1 MASTE
6 NEKIDSSPEDEETP
20 AKGLDRRVRNALF
33 VLLFVGLVAGAILAN
48 IKGGSEL
55 KVYIT
60 GAARMMKGEN
70 IYRKTD
76 VHTFAYP
83 PFFALAFVPLAAL
96 PDAAHRTVWFLI
108 NAGLL
113 AWIFV
118 LLNRMLQPVF
128 RANEPRGPPRWLFW
142 IVVMAVAVRHL
153 SSVLQNQSHDFI
165 ILLVSLLTV
174 VSLANGED
182 KKAGAMAGI
191 GAACKATPALFLVL
205 FVWQRRFHAVLLF
218 AMISVVLTFL
228 PDLLLPQKEGGSW
241 LVSWTNTMVKDVR
254 IGEPADSSGVWG
266 AWNVLNQNLAGTLYR
281 LFTLVETDGK
291 VFIDVSLWHMGRTEL
306 KVLTMA
312 SQLAIVAIILLAC
325 RPRYSADLAEDEK
338 TFRRLGEGGM
348 ILCGMVLLSPMSSK
362 AHFCVL
368 LVPIAFCVAQVFY
381 RKGDRIQTA
390 LLVAMF
396 VTGTLSTKGILRE
409 LGQTVLA
416 YGTVTACAL
425 CAFAA
430 TAWILMKGSSAPRTE
445 NDSPGDHHG

>member
-1 MASTE
+1 MATTE
-6 NEKIDSSPEDEETP
+6 NEKTESTPEDEQEP
-20 AKGLDRRVRNALF
+20 ADGLDRHVRIGLF
-33 VLLFVGLVAGAILAN
+33 VLLFAGLAAGVIQAN
-48 IKGGSEL
+48 RKKGSEL
-55 KVYIT
+55 KVYLT

-76 VHTFAYP
+76 AHTFAYP
-83 PFFALAFVPLAAL
+83 PFFALVFVPLAAL
-96 PDAAHRTVWFLI
+96 PDVVRRTVWFLI

-128 RANEPRGPPRWLFW
+128 RKDEPRCPPRWLFW
-142 IVVMAVAVRHL
+142 IVVMAVAGRHL
-153 SSVLQNQSHDFI
+153 SSVFQNQSHDFI
-165 ILLVSLLTV
+165 IFLVSLLAV
-174 VSLANGED
+174 VSLANDRE

-205 FVWQRRFHAVLLF
+205 FAWQRRFHAVQLF
-218 AMISVVLTFL
+218 VVVSVVLTFL
-228 PDLLLPQKEGGSW
+228 PDLFLPQEEEGSW

-266 AWNVLNQNLAGTLYR
+266 AWNVLNQNLAGTVYR
-281 LFTLVETDGK
+281 LFTKVETDGK
-291 VFIDVSLWHMGRTEL
+291 VFLDVSLWHMGRTEL

-312 SQLAIVAIILLAC
+312 SQLAVVAIILLAC
-325 RPRYSADLAEDEK
+325 RPCHSIDLAEDDR

-368 LVPIAFCVAQVFY
+368 LVPVAFCAAHALY
-381 RKGDRIQTA
+381 CKSDRIQIA

-396 VTGTLSTKGILRE
+396 TTGTLSTKGILGKEIGRRA
-409 LGQTVLA
+409 LA
-416 YGTVTACAL
+416 YGTVTACTL
-425 CAFAA
+425 CALAA
-430 TAWILMKGSSAPRTE
+430 TAWILLKNSGGPMGR
-445 NDSPGDHHG
+445 DSTGEHHA